1 MVGFIKERFGHSNR
15 RACGLVMLWRST
27 QRYVVKNPGKDDAIK
42 NRMRELV
49 GKYRKWGCPLIHLV
63 LRREGLVKNKK
74 RTERIY
80 YREEKLS
87 LRLRKRRRKAVNTRG
102 MIPQAQR
109 PNEHWAMDFVHDSLW
124 NGRKLRSLNIIDV
137 YTKESLQI
145 EIDTSINGAR
155 VCRILERIVE
165 QRGRP
170 KLITI
175 DNGPEFAG
183 KALDKWSYDNQVTLD
198 FIRPG
203 KPVDNCY
210 IESFNSRFRE
220 ECLNAN
226 YFDSLSEAKII
237 VEDWRKTY
245 NEFRPHRTLKGL
257 TPVEYARQHQP
268 ISTGNSNLKAVQ

>member
-1 MVGFIKERFGHSNR
+1 M
-15 RACGLVMLWRST
+15 VMLWRST
-27 QRYVVKNPGKDDAIK
+27 QHYTVKNPDKDDAIK
-42 NRMRELV
+42 LRMRGLV
-49 GKYRKWGCPLIHLV
+49 EKYRKWGCPLIHMV
-63 LRREGLVKNKK
+63 LRREGLVINKK

-87 LRLRKRRRKAVNTRG
+87 LRMRKRRSKAVNTRT
-102 MIPQAQR
+102 MAAEAQG

-137 YTKESLQI
+137 FTKESLQI
-145 EIDTSINGAR
+145 EIDTSINGTR
-155 VCRILERIVE
+155 VCRILDRIVD
-165 QRGRP
+165 QRGLP
-170 KLITI
+170 KRITI

-183 KALDKWSYDNQVTLD
+183 KALDRWSYQNQVMLD

-220 ECLNAN
+220 ECLNAH
-226 YFDSLSEAKII
+226 YFDSLSEAKVII
-237 VEDWRKTY
+237 EDWRKMY
-245 NEFRPHRTLKGL
+245 NEFRPHTALKGL

-268 ISTGNSNLKAVQ
+268 IGTGIPTLAVVQ